1 MSERNQKTQLPE
13 RICRGDPRVCMLLGD
28 QKFPPAGGRIRKS
41 HYTYTLYAEGRYL
54 LFCSEADY
62 MDYIRELTEMD
73 TPAEAA

>member
-1 MSERNQKTQLPE
+1 MKGYITAM
-13 RICRGDPRVCMLLGD
+13 GYMGYV
-28 QKFPPAGGRIRKS
+28 
-41 HYTYTLYAEGRYL
+41 EGWYL

>member
-1 MSERNQKTQLPE
+1 M
-13 RICRGDPRVCMLLGD
+13 
-28 QKFPPAGGRIRKS
+28 FPN
-41 HYTYTLYAEGRYL
+41 HYHFLIPNEKEVRHRYAMKGYITAMGYMGYVEGRYL